1 LHFDPILPFAFLK
14 IGAKQ
19 MEQPPNTIPPKVTD
33 WRNTPDPGPDLVDP
47 DDELLEVT
55 DPYVIQMLRFD
66 PLDMPD

>member
-1 LHFDPILPFAFLK
+1 
-14 IGAKQ
+14 